1 MTQGDAARRTD
12 RVMEYLTHHVLFPAA
27 DGLTNVAVADYDD
40 IAARM
45 EAGTA
50 NRTVAATRMN
60 ATSSRAH
67 TIVGITFV
75 QRAKNAAGQT
85 TDKTAVINLVDLA
98 GRFLHYLCWDSDIK

>member
-1 MTQGDAARRTD
+1 MRRGNAPRITD
-12 RVMEYLTHHVLFPAA
+12 RVVIRKLVSPRLSPAA
-27 DGLTNVAVADYDD
+27 DGLTNVVVADYND

-85 TDKTAVINLVDLA
+85 TDKAAVINLVDLA
-98 GRFLHYLCWDSDIK
+98 GR

>member
-1 MTQGDAARRTD
+1 M
-12 RVMEYLTHHVLFPAA
+12 
-27 DGLTNVAVADYDD
+27 AVADYDD

-75 QRAKNAAGQT
+75 QRAKNAAGET
-85 TDKTAVINLVDLA
+85 TDKTAVVNLVDLA
-98 GRFLHYLCWDSDIK
+98 GRWVSWAGNWVGRAQVGRRLVVLYKAM

>member
-1 MTQGDAARRTD
+1 MTRGDAPRITD
-12 RVMEYLTHHVLFPAA
+12 RVVIRMLVSPRLSPAA
-27 DGLTNVAVADYDD
+27 DGLTNVVVADYND

-98 GRFLHYLCWDSDIK
+98 GR